1 MNKMLKKKERK
12 QKKPRDN
19 LKKQDKE
26 EKMNPNFVN
35 LKPLLKKKEKKL
47 KLLQLKD
54 KDTSMKKSKIQ
65 PTI

>member
-1 MNKMLKKKERK
+1 MNEMLKKKERK
-12 QKKPRDN
+12 QNKPRDN
-19 LKKQDKE
+19 LKKQNKE
-26 EKMNPNFVN
+26 EKTNLNFVN

-65 PTI
+65 PTT